1 MNVYFFS
8 RHEAQ
13 DQMINDL
20 GGTITQQFKGTI
32 SNIVKDGDRIK
43 FLEMPLGETEAIA
56 HSIPKESI
64 VVAVAPL
71 PLQESWLKAGVSI
84 FLAPQNKRGTT
95 QDGQVIFSY
104 AGLLRIL
111 KIEVVSEQ
119 WVGVT
124 PTTEDKHLERSA
136 FQN

>member
-13 DQMINDL
+13 SQMIDDL
-20 GGTITQQFKGTI
+20 GGTITQQFRGTI

-43 FLEMPLGETEAIA
+43 FLEMPLGESEGIA
-56 HSIPKESI
+56 HSIPKDSI

-71 PLQESWLKAGVSI
+71 PLQELWLKAGVSV
-84 FLAPQNKRGTT
+84 FLAWQNKRETT
-95 QDGQVIFSY
+95 EDGHVIFNY

-111 KIEVVSEQ
+111 KIEVVTEQ
-119 WVGVT
+119 WTGVT
-124 PTTEDKHLERSA
+124 PTVEDKHLERSA
-136 FQN
+136 L